1 MPGTSPPVA
10 DERSGLLAYLAQQ
23 RDALCVAAHGL
34 TDDQARLALTAG
46 SLSVGG
52 LIKHLAAT
60 ERGWIDIVLQRQ
72 SGSGDDAVDGYELSF
87 QLLPDETLAEVLAT
101 YEAVAAETEA
111 VMAGIDDLGQAV
123 PVPKG
128 VPWYPQ
134 DLDAWSVRWVL
145 LHLIE
150 ETARHAGH
158 ADIVRESIDGAT
170 FYPLMAAA
178 EGWPP
183 SPWMQPWQPRTR
195 AVSSF
200 VIDSWDQ
207 FGYDE
212 APGSELAKTR
222 VTKTFSGDL
231 VGTSTAELLM
241 VAAAGGAMAYVGQER
256 ITVELEGRAGSF
268 ILRHC
273 AYGDASGGTGS
284 WTILEGS
291 GTDGLEGITGRA
303 DIDRHDDGSH
313 TFTLDYSLA

>member
-1 MPGTSPPVA
+1 MPGSVPPVA
-10 DERSGLLAYLAQQ
+10 DERSGLLAFLAQQ
-23 RDALCVAAHGL
+23 RDALRVAAHGL
-34 TDDQARLALTAG
+34 TDDQARLTLTAG

-60 ERGWIDIVLQRQ
+60 ERSWIDIVLQRQ
-72 SGSGDDAVDGYELSF
+72 GAPDDDAVHGYELGF

-101 YEAVAAETEA
+101 YEAAAAETEL
-111 VMAGIDDLGQAV
+111 VIAGIDDLDQAV

-128 VPWYPQ
+128 VPWHPQ

-170 FYPLMAAA
+170 SYPLLAAA
-178 EGWPP
+178 ERWPA

-195 AVSSF
+195 AVASF

-207 FGYDE
+207 HAYDE
-212 APGSELAKTR
+212 APGAELAKTR

-268 ILRHC
+268 ILRHT

-284 WTILEGS
+284 WTILDGS
-291 GTDGLEGITGRA
+291 GTDAIEGITGRA
-303 DIDRHDDGSH
+303 DIVRHDDGSH